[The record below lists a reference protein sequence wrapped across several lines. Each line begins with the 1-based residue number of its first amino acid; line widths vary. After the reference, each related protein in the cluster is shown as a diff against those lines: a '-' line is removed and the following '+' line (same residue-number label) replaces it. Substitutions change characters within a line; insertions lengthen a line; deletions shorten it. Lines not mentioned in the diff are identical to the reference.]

1 MYIMVGDLDWVY
13 KGMIVKLAATF
24 GGLEIKQE
32 EIVTLELIDEI
43 TQIAKYFILGPI
55 KTKLGYHS
63 SLLCENRDGVVE
75 KKIWL
80 SLNLRLHLLG
90 RIIINK

>member
-1 MYIMVGDLDWVY
+1 MDWVY

-43 TQIAKYFILGPI
+43 TQTENHVILGAT
-55 KTKLGYHS
+55 KMKLGYQS
-63 SLLCENRDGVVE
+63 ILLR
-75 KKIWL
+75 K
-80 SLNLRLHLLG
+80 NLD
-90 RIIINK
+90 

>member
-1 MYIMVGDLDWVY
+1 MGGDLDWVY

-24 GGLEIKQE
+24 SGLEIKQE

>member
-1 MYIMVGDLDWVY
+1 MGGDLDWVY

-24 GGLEIKQE
+24 SGLEIKQE

-80 SLNLRLHLLG
+80 SLNLRLRLLG